1 MARLV
6 CEKGDLEGQ
15 TFEIDAG
22 VTLGRGPHNSI
33 GMPKNTKASRDH
45 AKIWKAG
52 ATQYAVADL
61 GSTNGTLVNDA
72 KVSRADLE
80 DGDMVQIGLFVFRF
94 ELSEDERPK
103 PKSKPAAASG
113 GGSRDDLAAMLRGE
127 TQPAAKPGENLTGA
141 AAIEFKQR
149 ILQYNKKDGGG
160 TAATQDISQM
170 GSGMRWGMML
180 AALAAAAALFIVVKG
195 MMGGGEAVRE
205 GQRPPVEGDE

>member
-15 TFEIDAG
+15 SFDIEAG
-22 VTLGRGPHNSI
+22 LTLGRGPHNSI

-45 AKIWKAG
+45 AKVWKAG

-72 KVSRADLE
+72 KVSRADLR
-80 DGDMVQIGLFVFRF
+80 DGDMVQVGTFVFRF

-103 PKSKPAAASG
+103 PKVRPAAASG
-113 GGSRDDLAAMLRGE
+113 GRDDLAAMLRGE
-127 TQPAAKPGENLTGA
+127 AKPAAKATDNLSGA

-149 ILQYNKKDGGG
+149 ILQYNKKAGGG
-160 TAATQDISQM
+160 TAATQDIQQM

-180 AALAAAAALFIVVKG
+180 IALAAAAALFLVVKG
-195 MMGGGEAVRE
+195 MISGGEEVRE
-205 GQRPPVEGDE
+205 GQRPAAESER